1 MYISFAK
8 TRYKFGNL
16 QFSEPSRFLK
26 EIPKELIEFRNQQSN
41 IQENAVQKKEIQ
53 HKTGLNLQN
62 KKPLA
67 RKKPTTNFTAKI
79 DPNFIP
85 SPMSDIK
92 LGLTIH
98 HQKFGEGFIKEISG
112 EGTPNKMAVIVFD
125 GVGEKKLILKFAK
138 LKVVE

>member
-1 MYISFAK
+1 
-8 TRYKFGNL
+8 
-16 QFSEPSRFLK
+16 
-26 EIPKELIEFRNQQSN
+26 
-41 IQENAVQKKEIQ
+41 
-53 HKTGLNLQN
+53 
-62 KKPLA
+62 
-67 RKKPTTNFTAKI
+67 
-79 DPNFIP
+79 
-85 SPMSDIK
+85 MSDIK